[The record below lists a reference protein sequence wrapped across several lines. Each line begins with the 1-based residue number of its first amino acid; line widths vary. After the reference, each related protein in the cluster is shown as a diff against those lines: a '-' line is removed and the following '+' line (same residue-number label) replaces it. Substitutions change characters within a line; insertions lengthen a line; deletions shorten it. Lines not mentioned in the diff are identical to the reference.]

1 MALKSFWLM
10 LDTPKMYQAERLIS
24 MMLNGSNSST
34 AMALF
39 EQAFSL
45 IPVLQSSGPIFGR
58 ETS

>member
-1 MALKSFWLM
+1 M

-45 IPVLQSSGPIFGR
+45 IPR
-58 ETS
+58 AA